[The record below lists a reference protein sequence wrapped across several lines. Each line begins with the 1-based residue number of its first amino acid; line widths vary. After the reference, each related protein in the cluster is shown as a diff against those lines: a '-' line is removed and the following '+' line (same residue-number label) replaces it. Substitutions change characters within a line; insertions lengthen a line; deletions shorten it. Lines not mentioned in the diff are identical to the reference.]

1 MTVCLLGVTAS
12 AYGRLTLP
20 FHDVPVSARP
30 TTHVEPSP
38 NDRPPVRQRT
48 LRPLAQAATVTLT
61 SWLVHPGPSL
71 TFPDNLEH
79 RSSNSG
85 AVTNAAAYTRGLV
98 HVRPMGS
105 AAAPSD
111 YGGIVSSACG
121 RYRDCVPPN
130 PLVRIS
136 GARMKPIYAKL
147 VGLATFAALGAGIAG
162 FLVDLAGVR
171 SGLATVLVLI
181 FIAVAPTTA
190 IAGLLHG
197 FDLFARL
204 ILTCVTTIAVLT
216 LIAMIMLAIGVW
228 SPKGGLVA
236 IALVSGACLLA
247 QHASPIMS
255 KIAERAEPLRQAM
268 IDYCVKVGGE
278 RTAAWATT
286 RTAAKPEMAAADAP
300 DPDDADDAEATETGE
315 AAETAAT
322 PDTAADEPAE
332 DPETNQDP
340 EPAEAAGASVAAA
353 DPDQDTV
360 AAATPDEAAGATA
373 EPDEDASSQDGN
385 VTVAAEHATEAVHG
399 KSVAPNGLAAEKSG
413 EPDVVVADSAAGKPT
428 RFRDTA

>member
-1 MTVCLLGVTAS
+1 M
-12 AYGRLTLP
+12 
-20 FHDVPVSARP
+20 
-30 TTHVEPSP
+30 
-38 NDRPPVRQRT
+38 
-48 LRPLAQAATVTLT
+48 
-61 SWLVHPGPSL
+61 
-71 TFPDNLEH
+71 
-79 RSSNSG
+79 
-85 AVTNAAAYTRGLV
+85 
-98 HVRPMGS
+98 
-105 AAAPSD
+105 
-111 YGGIVSSACG
+111 SSACG

-136 GARMKPIYAKL
+136 GARMKPIYARL

-171 SGLATVLVLI
+171 SGLVTVLVLI

-190 IAGLLHG
+190 IAGLLRG

-247 QHASPIMS
+247 RHASPIMS

-286 RTAAKPEMAAADAP
+286 RPAAKPEMAAAGAP
-300 DPDDADDAEATETGE
+300 DADDADDAEAEAEATETGE

-322 PDTAADEPAE
+322 PDAAADEPAE
-332 DPETNQDP
+332 DPETAQDPETNQDP

-353 DPDQDTV
+353 EPDQDTV

-373 EPDEDASSQDGN
+373 EPDQDASSQDGN
-385 VTVAAEHATEAVHG
+385 VTVAAEHATEAING

-413 EPDVVVADSAAGKPT
+413 EPDVVAADSAAGKPT

>member
-1 MTVCLLGVTAS
+1 
-12 AYGRLTLP
+12 
-20 FHDVPVSARP
+20 
-30 TTHVEPSP
+30 
-38 NDRPPVRQRT
+38 
-48 LRPLAQAATVTLT
+48 
-61 SWLVHPGPSL
+61 
-71 TFPDNLEH
+71 
-79 RSSNSG
+79 
-85 AVTNAAAYTRGLV
+85 
-98 HVRPMGS
+98 
-105 AAAPSD
+105 
-111 YGGIVSSACG
+111 
-121 RYRDCVPPN
+121 
-130 PLVRIS
+130 
-136 GARMKPIYAKL
+136 MKPIYAKL

-247 QHASPIMS
+247 QHASPIMSKIAERAEPLRQAMIDYCVKVGGERTAAWATTRTAAKPEMAAADAPDPDDADAEAEAEAEATETGEAAETAATPDTAADEPAEDPETAQASPIMS

>member
-1 MTVCLLGVTAS
+1 
-12 AYGRLTLP
+12 
-20 FHDVPVSARP
+20 
-30 TTHVEPSP
+30 
-38 NDRPPVRQRT
+38 
-48 LRPLAQAATVTLT
+48 
-61 SWLVHPGPSL
+61 
-71 TFPDNLEH
+71 
-79 RSSNSG
+79 
-85 AVTNAAAYTRGLV
+85 
-98 HVRPMGS
+98 
-105 AAAPSD
+105 
-111 YGGIVSSACG
+111 
-121 RYRDCVPPN
+121 
-130 PLVRIS
+130 
-136 GARMKPIYAKL
+136 MKPIYARL

-171 SGLATVLVLI
+171 SGLVTVLVLI

-190 IAGLLHG
+190 IAGLLRG

-286 RTAAKPEMAAADAP
+286 RPAAKPEMAAAGAP
-300 DPDDADDAEATETGE
+300 DADDADDAEAEAEATETGE

-322 PDTAADEPAE
+322 PDAAADEPAE

-353 DPDQDTV
+353 EPDQDTVAAATPDEAAGAAAEPDQDTV

-373 EPDEDASSQDGN
+373 EPDQDTVAAATPDEAAGATAEPDQDASSQDGN
-385 VTVAAEHATEAVHG
+385 VTVAAEHATEAVNG

-413 EPDVVVADSAAGKPT
+413 EPDVVAADSAAGKPT